1 MALQSG
7 ETIWPNR
14 AGLSCSLGLGGPSC
28 VCPEQ
33 LGNVVLCTT
42 WQVLVPAYNG
52 IVAFLQM
59 QDNILMQCH
68 KWQKKTNKLMYFDVR
83 PCVAPEMCSKYIFV
97 QCCKEVGT
105 CMLLRIDAIS
115 LKIAKPRDT

>member
-14 AGLSCSLGLGGPSC
+14 AGLSCSLGPGGPSC

-33 LGNVVLCTT
+33 LGNMVLCTT
-42 WQVLVPAYNG
+42 WQVLVSAYNG

-59 QDNILMQCH
+59 QDNILMQCQ
-68 KWQKKTNKLMYFDVR
+68 KWQKKTNKLMYFDVM
-83 PCVAPEMCSKYIFV
+83 PCVAPEMCSKYIYIFV
-97 QCCKEVGT
+97 
-105 CMLLRIDAIS
+105 
-115 LKIAKPRDT
+115 